1 MGWATPLWSL
11 GGYDIYVAP
20 DGDTGWIVDSGDAEH
35 HVLESDETTIHD
47 VGRPSARRT
56 WRGLVVGNADRAG
69 LLSIVGNNVT
79 YVTPM
84 VGDITGTCRVMRIP
98 SCKSV
103 GDVTNPT
110 TAIWRITI
118 ELLRR

>member
-1 MGWATPLWSL
+1 MAWAGALWSL
-11 GGYDIYVAP
+11 GGYDIYVEP
-20 DGDTGWIVDSGDAEH
+20 TGDTGWVVESGDAEH

-56 WRGLVVGNADRAG
+56 WRGLVVGQAAYAG

-79 YVTPM
+79 YVSPM
-84 VGDITGTCRVMRIP
+84 TGDTTGTCRVMRLNA
-98 SCKSV
+98 KSV
-103 GDVTNPT
+103 ADVSDLLTPKWK
-110 TAIWRITI
+110 ATI